1 MSTQPLDTLCSV
13 NPETLGAAT
22 PMGMEFRYLDI
33 SAVTRGRIDWS
44 ATQLLK
50 YADAPSRARRRLR
63 SGDVL
68 LCTVRPGLQ
77 AHARIRQEEDAPL
90 VGSTGFAVLRP
101 NMPAD
106 SGFVFHQ
113 IFSDAVA
120 AQLRAL
126 ETGSSYPA
134 VNEGDVRRVK
144 IYCPVKEERW
154 RIALVLD
161 TVDEAIAKTEA
172 LIAKLRQ
179 VRAGLLHDLLTHG
192 LDAHGQLRDPI
203 AHPEQFQ
210 DSPLGR
216 IPKEWES
223 RTLDTLGRWTGGKTP
238 SKDSLEFWR
247 QGSQLW
253 VTPKDVKSDLI
264 SETEDKLSDLGAAL
278 MEVFPAGSLL
288 IVGRSGILRHTLP
301 VAIAD
306 KPFTVN
312 QDLKVL
318 VPFTNDATTAS
329 FLKLVL
335 ASREQEFLRRTVK
348 NGTTVESVNWKDF
361 KNMFVGWPKPAER
374 EQICKLIA
382 SFDQELAT
390 SIAENLKLCMLKSGL
405 MTDLL
410 TGRVRVP
417 EMLDSP
423 ARNA

>member
-1 MSTQPLDTLCSV
+1 
-13 NPETLGAAT
+13 
-22 PMGMEFRYLDI
+22 
-33 SAVTRGRIDWS
+33 
-44 ATQLLK
+44 
-50 YADAPSRARRRLR
+50 
-63 SGDVL
+63 
-68 LCTVRPGLQ
+68 
-77 AHARIRQEEDAPL
+77 
-90 VGSTGFAVLRP
+90 
-101 NMPAD
+101 
-106 SGFVFHQ
+106 
-113 IFSDAVA
+113 
-120 AQLRAL
+120 
-126 ETGSSYPA
+126 
-134 VNEGDVRRVK
+134 
-144 IYCPVKEERW
+144 
-154 RIALVLD
+154 
-161 TVDEAIAKTEA
+161 
-172 LIAKLRQ
+172 
-179 VRAGLLHDLLTHG
+179 
-192 LDAHGQLRDPI
+192 
-203 AHPEQFQ
+203 
-210 DSPLGR
+210 
-216 IPKEWES
+216 
-223 RTLDTLGRWTGGKTP
+223 
-238 SKDSLEFWR
+238 
-247 QGSQLW
+247 
-253 VTPKDVKSDLI
+253 
-264 SETEDKLSDLGAAL
+264 